1 MAVAK
6 NNIFL
11 KLYKLSLPKLW
22 LDIFLPLLIGAAGAL
37 NLFGSF
43 NLLSFAITVFAAV
56 IFVFTVNSWIKF
68 FNKDSNLY
76 QLIYYFY
83 FFNNPKRNEVEFK
96 NKFVLITSI
105 ILTVIFFILTIL
117 SLSINKY
124 LFILIYI
131 TILAFLIYIFLQLKR
146 VDSFFDEFLIGL
158 ITGPFLISISFI
170 IQVSKFDFAVILI
183 SLPISLLMINLRWVS
198 QHKKNYSIRGFKIL
212 LLFIYA
218 SFAII
223 FSYFNSIIYLF
234 LFSSIIFVIK
244 KVSIKTNN
252 LFHNNMNEIRNF
264 SRKLYYYNSLLLA
277 ALLIIDYISKI

>member
-1 MAVAK
+1 MAVAEDS
-6 NNIFL
+6 IFY

-37 NLFGSF
+37 NIFGSF
-43 NLLSFAITVFAAV
+43 SLLSFFITVFASV
-56 IFVFTVNSWIKF
+56 IFVFTANTWIKF

-76 QLIYYFY
+76 HLIYYFY
-83 FFNNPKRNEVEFK
+83 FYNSPTRNEVKFK
-96 NKFVLITSI
+96 NKFLLITSI

-117 SLSINKY
+117 SLSISKY

-170 IQVSKFDFAVILI
+170 IQVSEFDFVVILI

-198 QHKKNYSIRGFKIL
+198 QHKKNYSIRGFKVL

-218 SFAII
+218 SFAVI

-234 LFSSIIFVIK
+234 LFTSIIFVIK
-244 KVSIKTNN
+244 KVSIKSNN
-252 LFHNNMNEIRNF
+252 LFYTNMNEIRNF
-264 SRKLYYYNSLLLA
+264 SRKFYYYNSLLLA
-277 ALLIIDYISKI
+277 ALLIIDYILKI